1 MILEEF
7 ERNRNS
13 QPQNIPV
20 ADSSKET
27 ISPHHHT
34 PFPIKRMMKYQHKKK
49 KF

>member
-7 ERNRNS
+7 ERNS
-13 QPQNIPV
+13 KSTPKMPAV
-20 ADSSKET
+20 DSSKET

-34 PFPIKRMMKYQHKKK
+34 IFPIKRMMKYQHKKK